1 MKIIPYMIMLFV
13 LAGQLPAADQPV
25 PEKSRSDRAE
35 GRGRHRA
42 GQSQYCHKSGK
53 CSDVPIMLT
62 ALNQPR
68 VAEKVGLDDKQREAI
83 AEKLHEYESIRAEM
97 REKLED
103 AAVRQAKLM
112 MAKKPDEKALMAVID
127 EMGRYRTTVA
137 KERVKLILFMRS
149 TLKPEQMQTVHRI
162 MREKMRKRREH
173 GEFRGRHRKE
183 KGVGPQK
190 PQA

>member
-1 MKIIPYMIMLFV
+1 MKIIPYMVMLFTF
-13 LAGQLPAADQPV
+13 AGQLPAADQQA
-25 PEKSRSDRAE
+25 PEKSRPARTE
-35 GRGRHRA
+35 GRVRHRA
-42 GQSQYCHKSGK
+42 GQSQYCRKSGK
-53 CSDVPIMLT
+53 CSNVPIMLT

-83 AEKLHEYESIRAEM
+83 AEKLHEYESVRAEM
-97 REKLED
+97 REKLKD
-103 AAVRQAKLM
+103 ASVRQAKLM

-127 EMGRYRTTVA
+127 EMGRYRTAVA

-183 KGVGPQK
+183 KGAEPQ
-190 PQA
+190 QQE